1 MFYSK
6 STKGFYDSEIHGSSI
21 PEDAVEISND
31 LYQQLLNGQS
41 KGQEIGSDKAGNP
54 ILIDK
59 SIDPKFLGSSILAKI
74 NSLLVSSDWTQL
86 PDSPLTNK
94 TEWATYRQ
102 VLRDLSKQKDFP
114 LNVVFPSEPEKS

>member
-94 TEWATYRQ
+94 TDWATYRQ